1 MTDTLESP
9 THERAKKGTWAIW
22 TVLALAVI
30 VAIVAGVLG
39 YLGVSRATSQAGP
52 SERTEALAEAL
63 PETFDL
69 AVNLSFERDAMT
81 AGVPPVVL
89 RPMQQTTDE
98 SVQAWRARAQEI
110 DSGDDKEVDAT
121 LARIAEGLDG
131 IDELRTQM
139 QDDRAKGTSSY
150 TALANDLFSIAD
162 DLPNTGDGQ
171 AASSIEAIGHMPEAW
186 EALGQQRAI
195 MMAVLARSPLPGK
208 KQISDDEIAALT
220 EAEAGLR
227 RSLVAFYED
236 SSGDQRRALD
246 ELTNGTAAEGG
257 TGVPARQGV
266 SEIIAVGRTA
276 LTPDAYAASSNDF
289 VRGLQDVLIASA
301 QEIADDVRADRD
313 DATRTAL
320 DAVVLT
326 VAVVSVLVVIVIVLV
341 VLLVVLV
348 SRRRSTNTR
357 GARG

>member
-1 MTDTLESP
+1 MTNTLESP

-22 TVLALAVI
+22 TVLAVTVI
-30 VAIVAGVLG
+30 VALVAGVLG
-39 YLGVSRATSQAGP
+39 YLGVSRVAGQAAPSARTAT
-52 SERTEALAEAL
+52 LAEAL
-63 PETFDL
+63 PETFNL

-89 RPMQQTTDE
+89 RPMQQMTDE
-98 SVQAWRARAQEI
+98 SAQAWRARAQEI
-110 DSGDDKEVDAT
+110 ESGDDKELDAT
-121 LARIAEGLDG
+121 LTRIAEGLDG

-139 QDDRAKGTSSY
+139 KGDRAKGAESY
-150 TALANDLFSIAD
+150 TALTNDLFGLAD

-186 EALGQQRAI
+186 EALGQERAI
-195 MMAVLARSPLPGK
+195 MTAVLSRSPLPGK

-227 RSLVAFYED
+227 RSLAAFYEG

-246 ELTNGTAAEGG
+246 ALTDGTAAEGG

-266 SEIIAVGRTA
+266 NEVIADGGTA
-276 LTPDAYAASSNDF
+276 LSLESYVASSTDF
-289 VRGLQDVLIASA
+289 MRGLQEVLVASA
-301 QEIADDVRADRD
+301 QEIAEEVRADRD

-320 DAVVLT
+320 AAVVLT
-326 VAVVSVLVVIVIVLV
+326 FAVVSVLVVIVIVLV

-348 SRRRSTNTR
+348 SRRRSANMR